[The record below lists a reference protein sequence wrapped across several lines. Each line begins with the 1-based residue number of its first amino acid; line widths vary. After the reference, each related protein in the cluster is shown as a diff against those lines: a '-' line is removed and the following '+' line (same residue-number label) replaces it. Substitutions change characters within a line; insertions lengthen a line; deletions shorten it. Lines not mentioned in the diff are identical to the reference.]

1 MSPTSVE
8 FRPLIDGPASGWT
21 ENPGGAIPLEKGAQK
36 YQFRGLAA
44 RRRSRKRVWI
54 NLIARWL
61 VTVLFVAVVYI
72 LLIGYSKPDL
82 INRSE
87 KRYFYALFVGFTLA
101 LGVVTVSQLN
111 NVVNDVRW
119 WILSRRYRSAHKV
132 EAIMNA
138 TSMSSIFLLAF
149 RSKRIS
155 IHISALIWLLLIVGS
170 QVAYSAVGLTFGVE
184 KTEDKAML
192 VKGQILIPDMSK
204 LETDRIIKSSDS
216 LSAQQYTANTYGTMA
231 LAYSQG
237 TLDQIPSKGYL
248 WFQDHPIVFCDG
260 NSPSCTYI
268 FHEKN
273 AQLAADPGAIPVQS
287 TTNRSVEI
295 TSRCNSYPVIRG
307 ANGTVTNITITA
319 ESKDTVITLPTT
331 PGSDQSTFMTRYDQ
345 ECGPNCRIMSV
356 FEVSA
361 DASWYYSCTTWQG
374 PVKNATLP
382 QHEIAENLTHL
393 ATTAIG
399 LQGFASSPSGSTEQE
414 MDPMKSL
421 QYKVYP
427 SATIPGKPANGST
440 RAMEG
445 LLSRFAIGVIAM
457 AAESSSGITLEGK
470 APQIGQKL
478 GVEHW
483 NLIHMTF
490 ALTAGLQLILAIGVT
505 LVAERVIV
513 PDGGPISEAQ
523 IFRAMT
529 SDRGVHAVGSGW
541 RYRSDPVGND
551 GLYDLYMEEKGTKGS
566 QSDSEEGPSPSR
578 GMEATPSEPPRSR
591 GNTNIG
597 H

>member
-1 MSPTSVE
+1 MVLRQDGRKSPS
-8 FRPLIDGPASGWT
+8 SGQ
-21 ENPGGAIPLEKGAQK
+21 GGAIPLEKGAQK

-54 NLIARWL
+54 NLVARYM
-61 VTVLFVAVVYI
+61 VTILFVAVVYI

-82 INRSE
+82 ITRSE

-101 LGVVTVSQLN
+101 LGIVT
-111 NVVNDVRW
+111 
-119 WILSRRYRSAHKV
+119 V

-155 IHISALIWLLLIVGS
+155 IHISVLIWLLLIV
-170 QVAYSAVGLTFGVE
+170 VAYSAVGLTFGVE

-204 LETDRIIKSSDS
+204 LETGRIIKSSDS
-216 LSAQQYTANTYGTMA
+216 LGAQQYTANTYGTMA

-248 WFQDHPIVFCDG
+248 WFQDHPIVFCDD

-295 TSRCNSYPVIRG
+295 TSRCNSYPVTRG

-382 QHEIAENLTHL
+382 QHEIAEDVTYL

-399 LQGFASSPSGSTEQE
+399 LQGFASSSSGSTEQE

-427 SATIPGKPANGST
+427 SATMPGKPANGST

-457 AAESSSGITLEGK
+457 AAESNSGIALEGR

-541 RYRSDPVGND
+541 RYRFDHVGTD
-551 GLYDLYMEEKGTKGS
+551 GLYDLYMEEKGAKGS

-578 GMEATPSEPPRSR
+578 VMEATPSEPPRSR
-591 GNTNIG
+591 GNANIG

>member
-8 FRPLIDGPASGWT
+8 FRPLIDGPASGWK
-21 ENPGGAIPLEKGAQK
+21 ENQGNAIPLEKGAQK

-82 INRSE
+82 ITRSE

-101 LGVVTVSQLN
+101 LGIVTVSQLN
-111 NVVNDVRW
+111 NVVND
-119 WILSRRYRSAHKV
+119 V

-155 IHISALIWLLLIVGS
+155 IHISVLIWLLLIVGS

-192 VKGQILIPDMSK
+192 VKGQILIPDMSN
-204 LETDRIIKSSDS
+204 LQTDRIVKSSDS
-216 LSAQQYTANTYGTMA
+216 LSAQQYTANTYGTMS
-231 LAYSQG
+231 LAFTQA
-237 TLDQIPSKGYL
+237 TLDQIPNKGYL
-248 WFQDHPIVFCDG
+248 WFPDDPIAFCDD

-295 TSRCNSYPVIRG
+295 TSQCNSYPVIRG
-307 ANGTVTNITITA
+307 ANGTMTNITINA

-331 PGSDQSTFMTRYDQ
+331 PGSDQSLFMTRYDQ

-356 FEVSA
+356 FEVA
-361 DASWYYSCTTWQG
+361 AEGSWYYSCTTFQG

-382 QHEIAENLTHL
+382 QHEIGENVTYL
-393 ATTAIG
+393 AATAIG
-399 LQGFASSPSGSTEQE
+399 LQGFASPSSRGTQE
-414 MDPMKSL
+414 EIDPIKSL

-427 SATIPGKPANGST
+427 SATVPGKPANGST

-457 AAESSSGITLEGK
+457 AAESNSGIALEGR

-490 ALTAGLQLILAIGVT
+490 ALTAGLQLLLAIGVT

-541 RYRSDPVGND
+541 RYRFEPVGTD
-551 GLYDLYMEEKGTKGS
+551 GLYDLYMEEKGSKGS
-566 QSDSEEGPSPSR
+566 QSDSEEGPSPP
-578 GMEATPSEPPRSR
+578 GVMEATHGEPPRSR
-591 GNTNIG
+591 GNANI
-597 H
+597 